1 MNILAIET
9 TGAKPSVALI
19 RENEDAVVIFT
30 EEELNHLQN
39 LIPMTDEIIQRTG
52 VKFSEI
58 TAIAIS
64 VGPGSFTGI
73 RIGISTAKALAQV
86 FNLRIIPVPTL
97 LAMAYSSKKNQDG
110 EIICPMIDARRGQ
123 VYGGAFIWENGQLK
137 EIIKCECIM
146 KEELME
152 IVNNFSKVTGTN
164 VLFIDEVV
172 KSAKLIGELGLEI
185 YMNEGAKSLYEIH
198 PDYMRKSEAEQK
210 LIEKREICK

>member
-19 RENEDAVVIFT
+19 RENEEAVVIFT

-39 LIPMTDEIIQRTG
+39 LIPMTDELIGKTG
-52 VKFSEI
+52 VKFSEF
-58 TAIAIS
+58 TAIAVS

-73 RIGISTAKALAQV
+73 RIGISTVKALAQV
-86 FNLRIIPVPTL
+86 YNLEIIPVPSL
-97 LAMAYSSKKNQDG
+97 LAMAYSSKENQNG
-110 EIICPMIDARRGQ
+110 EIICPMIDARRDQ
-123 VYGGAFIWENGQLK
+123 VYGGAFMWKNGKLH

-152 IVNNFSKVTGTN
+152 IVNKFSKVTGAR
-164 VLFIDEVV
+164 VLFIDEEI
-172 KSAKLIGELGLEI
+172 KSAKLVGELGLEI

-210 LIEKREICK
+210 LIEKERKI